1 MEDNDEYLETMSQEE
16 GELELEVG
24 YGSKTPEVLEA
35 MHNECE
41 SSLDLSNLP
50 IELLTK
56 DVDKLSAEE
65 FTNIRRQGF
74 GGSDSSMLLGVNP
87 YQGEQELINSKT
99 LPYLPDTPEKNAQLA
114 HEKEVGRLASVR
126 KGNDL
131 EPLIIKKA
139 GEYLDIKII
148 KPADMYRFKEY
159 PYLTMNFDG
168 VGQFPKKH
176 DFAFVGKH
184 HGYAPVEIKV
194 ATIKGQNFYQVPK
207 AIYSESRLYQGL
219 EPWQKAMPPL
229 TDEQLRTWDIARK
242 AEYFGI
248 PKYYYTQVQQEMMAL
263 DAEGGFLS
271 VLFES
276 NWNLQIFF
284 VQKDP
289 YIWNALKIKGYEY
302 WNKVEQIIKRFAP
315 EKAKEMGRILDSND
329 DSKTIRK
336 DKKTDA

>member
-1 MEDNDEYLETMSQEE
+1 MEDEYKETMSQEE
-16 GELELEVG
+16 GELELEMG
-24 YGSKTPEVLEA
+24 YGIKTPEVLQALKKEYA
-35 MHNECE
+35 
-41 SSLDLSNLP
+41 SSIDLSNLP

-99 LPYLPDTPEKNAQLA
+99 LPYLPDSPEKNMQLA
-114 HEKEVGRLASVR
+114 KEKQVGHLASVR

-139 GEYLDIKII
+139 GEAFGIEII

-168 VGQFPKKH
+168 VGVFPKKH

-194 ATIKGQNFYQVPK
+194 ATIKGQNFYQIPK
-207 AIYSESRLYQGL
+207 AIYSETRLYQGM
-219 EPWQKAMPPL
+219 EPWQKAVAPL
-229 TDEQLRTWDIARK
+229 TDEQ
-242 AEYFGI
+242 
-248 PKYYYTQVQQEMMAL
+248 
-263 DAEGGFLS
+263 
-271 VLFES
+271 
-276 NWNLQIFF
+276 
-284 VQKDP
+284 
-289 YIWNALKIKGYEY
+289 
-302 WNKVEQIIKRFAP
+302 
-315 EKAKEMGRILDSND
+315 
-329 DSKTIRK
+329 
-336 DKKTDA
+336 